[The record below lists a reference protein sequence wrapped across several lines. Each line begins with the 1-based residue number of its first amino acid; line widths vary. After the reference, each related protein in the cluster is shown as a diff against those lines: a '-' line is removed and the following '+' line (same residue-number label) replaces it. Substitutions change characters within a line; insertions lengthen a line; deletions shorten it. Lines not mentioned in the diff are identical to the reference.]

1 MEYERL
7 KTAVEQIPL
16 SEEAKKRILE
26 LEEKQK
32 KRHRQQ
38 KTVRQSLT
46 AVCMV
51 ALIFSAFLVLPEK
64 IEETPKWGITA
75 YAKGTKT
82 AQWISLKPG
91 ERVLLELDP
100 VRNRYMIELDLPE
113 NYYYEKEIII
123 LGIDCISPQGKTI
136 FWLVGDEEEAEA
148 LPDVI
153 SSSMYIKILDEN
165 REEVDR
171 VILEVTREYDNCYV
185 QIKEKEDP

>member
-1 MEYERL
+1 
-7 KTAVEQIPL
+7 
-16 SEEAKKRILE
+16 
-26 LEEKQK
+26 
-32 KRHRQQ
+32 
-38 KTVRQSLT
+38 
-46 AVCMV
+46 
-51 ALIFSAFLVLPEK
+51 
-64 IEETPKWGITA
+64 
-75 YAKGTKT
+75 
-82 AQWISLKPG
+82 
-91 ERVLLELDP
+91 
-100 VRNRYMIELDLPE
+100 MIELDLPE